1 MKRILLI
8 VTAACIHTCSAA
20 QDKEVQRLQSDA
32 SKKIARD
39 PADTIPKIWKKG
51 GLITLNI
58 AEGALDNWVGGGDKF
73 SFSAVSFLNLYA
85 FYKKEKHAWDN
96 NLDLGYGIVST
107 TSLGKRKSDDRIDL
121 LSKYG
126 YALSPHW
133 YAGALFNVRTQF
145 SKGFTYSKDN
155 LGREVKTLTSASFA
169 PAYILLA
176 LGFNY
181 KPDSYFSLFIS
192 PLTERWIIVSN
203 DTLSL
208 KGAYGV
214 EPGKKVR
221 NELGAFLSANFNK
234 EIAKNI
240 IYTSRLDIFSNY
252 KHEPGNI
259 DLFWTNVVAMKV
271 NNIISANFNLD
282 LLYDDDAIA
291 RLQTRQL
298 LGVGLS
304 AKF

>member
-1 MKRILLI
+1 MRRILLI
-8 VTAACIHTCSAA
+8 VTAACIYVYSAA
-20 QDKEVQRLQSDA
+20 QDKDVQKLQSDA
-32 SKKIARD
+32 SKKIEKN
-39 PADTIPKIWKKG
+39 PADTIPEIWKKG
-51 GLITLNI
+51 GLFTLNI

-85 FYKKEKHAWDN
+85 FYKKGKHAWDN
-96 NLDLGYGIVST
+96 NLDLVYGIVTT
-107 TSLGKRKSDDRIDL
+107 TSLGRRKSDDRIDL

-126 YALSPHW
+126 YGISPHW
-133 YAGALFNVRTQF
+133 YAGALFNFRTQF
-145 SKGFTYSKDN
+145 SKGYTYNKDN

-169 PAYILLA
+169 PAYVLLG
-176 LGFNY
+176 LGFNF
-181 KPDSYFSLFIS
+181 KPNSYFSLFIS
-192 PLTERWIIVSN
+192 PLTERWVIVSN

-221 NELGAFLSANFNK
+221 NELGAFLSANFSK
-234 EIAKNI
+234 EVAKNI
-240 IYTSRLDIFSNY
+240 IYSSRLDIFSNY
-252 KHEPGNI
+252 KHEPGNV
-259 DLFWTNVVAMKV
+259 DLFWTNVLAMKV
-271 NNIISANFNLD
+271 NKIISANFNLD

-298 LGVGLS
+298 LAVGLS